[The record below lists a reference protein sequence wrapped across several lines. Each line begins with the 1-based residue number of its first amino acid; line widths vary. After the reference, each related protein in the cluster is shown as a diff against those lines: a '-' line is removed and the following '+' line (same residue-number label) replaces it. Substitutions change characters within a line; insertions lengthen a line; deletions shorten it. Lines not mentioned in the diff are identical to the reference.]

1 MLYRFTSSYVTLIIN
16 NKEITMKK
24 PVNINDKT
32 LNDNTPVKIDDSI
45 KTYDDLKNA
54 HAFLDDGVI
63 TLKLNLSD
71 KLDHINKII
80 ADSNNANA
88 SYRIKLSDNNKALI
102 LNKKCLQ
109 ILNDNGIKLN
119 KVYISYNKNTLLF
132 NTISKIL
139 SDNKDVFT
147 LRDN

>member
-1 MLYRFTSSYVTLIIN
+1 MSKT
-16 NKEITMKK
+16 
-24 PVNINDKT
+24 PVDINDKT
-32 LNDNTPVKIDDSI
+32 LDNTPVKIDDDI
-45 KTYDDLKNA
+45 KTYDELKNA
-54 HAFLDDGVI
+54 NAFLEDGVI

-71 KLDHINKII
+71 KLDNINKII
-80 ADSNNANA
+80 ADSNSANA

-109 ILNDNGIKLN
+109 VLNDNGIKLN

-132 NTISKIL
+132 NTIAKIFN
-139 SDNKDVFT
+139 DNKDVFT

>member
-1 MLYRFTSSYVTLIIN
+1 MSKNT
-16 NKEITMKK
+16 
-24 PVNINDKT
+24 PVDINDKT

-45 KTYDDLKNA
+45 KTLDELKNA
-54 HAFLDDGVI
+54 KAFLGDGVI

-71 KLDHINKII
+71 KLDNINKII
-80 ADSNNANA
+80 ADSSNANA
-88 SYRIKLSDNNKALI
+88 SYKIKLSDNNKALI

-132 NTISKIL
+132 NTIAKIL
-139 SDNKDVFT
+139 NDNKDVFT